1 ADCTGHGVSGA
12 FMSVIGISLLNEI
25 VRRKEIKK
33 ASQALEVL
41 RYELKEILNQSDK
54 NYSHNNGMDIALCVI
69 NHKEKII
76 EYAGANTPLYL
87 IRNNKIIEYKATRN
101 PIGIT
106 PIEIPFM
113 NNEIEYEDDD
123 MFYLFSDGY
132 TDQFGGDKGKKFS
145 SRRFKHMLLDIYKKP
160 LIIQKDIINL
170 NLNKWMG
177 NKNEQVDDIMI
188 FGFKP

>member
-1 ADCTGHGVSGA
+1 
-12 FMSVIGISLLNEI
+12 MVIGVGISNETGPTSTL
-25 VRRKEIKK
+25 V
-33 ASQALEVL
+33 
-41 RYELKEILNQSDK
+41 
-54 NYSHNNGMDIALCVI
+54 GF
-69 NHKEKII
+69 
-76 EYAGANTPLYL
+76 TPITT
-87 IRNNKIIEYKATRN
+87 IRITVN
-101 PIGIT
+101 IT
-106 PIEIPFM
+106 PIEIPFL